1 MTIFFL
7 ATLEHDGCWFDAVG
21 RTEAEATYAIKLAV
35 TTHTK
40 QCGGKITRNTRQ
52 RCLDTWRKVQDDVE
66 VREMAAGQP
75 CRDGEGFYVR

>member
-1 MTIFFL
+1 MTIFL

-21 RTEAEATYAIKLAV
+21 RTEAEATYAIKVAV

-40 QCGGKITRNTRQ
+40 QCGRKITRS
-52 RCLDTWRKVQDDVE
+52 TWRNVQDDVE